1 MRRADRL
8 PRVPAQERKAAGLP
22 LVHDIEVLRR
32 DVPMNDDAQEL
43 NQLLRHAPTSSY
55 VGLTTRAGAPPLRL
69 AGSDDDV
76 VVTADPH
83 IVRGID

>member
-1 MRRADRL
+1 
-8 PRVPAQERKAAGLP
+8 
-22 LVHDIEVLRR
+22 
-32 DVPMNDDAQEL
+32 MNDDAQEL
-43 NQLLRHAPTSSY
+43 NQQLRHAPTSSY
-55 VGLTTRAGAPPLRL
+55 VGLMARAGAPPLWL